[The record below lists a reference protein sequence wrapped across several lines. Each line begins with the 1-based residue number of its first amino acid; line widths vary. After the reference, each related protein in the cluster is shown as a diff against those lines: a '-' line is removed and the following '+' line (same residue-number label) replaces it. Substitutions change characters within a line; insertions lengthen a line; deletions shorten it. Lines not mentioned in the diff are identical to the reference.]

1 MPKCNRLFKFSSYGR
16 KIDNRTRICIEQ
28 PCSITHAGMCGTFV
42 VFLLLLSLCGKVGAD
57 YFPPAPPQQTVIDE
71 TSIHVSLATPAT
83 TVFINVSKYDI
94 YQIVKNI
101 TLEFYEPVTYISF
114 TLKVLGEKPSYMGSL
129 DNSTVLDYYTIT
141 FLSGL
146 TDNIE
151 NVEMDFA
158 IRKDNGQK
166 SAGNEE
172 TLVLYQYDGEKMVEC
187 PTEKVTEDDAFI
199 YFKTQTDGSSYV
211 AVTGGLATLP
221 WWFAVFVIGVVALI
235 VVIVYGYRRVK
246 LTHLREMLRTGYGK

>member
-71 TSIHVSLATPAT
+71 TSIHISLATPAT

-166 SAGNEE
+166 SAGNKE

-187 PTEKVTEDDAFI
+187 PTEKVAEDDAFI
-199 YFKTQTDGSSYV
+199 YFRTQTDGSSYV

-221 WWFAVFVIGVVALI
+221 WWFAVFVIGIAALI
-235 VVIVYGYRRVK
+235 VVIVYGYRRIK
-246 LTHLREMLRTGYGK
+246 LTHL

>member
-1 MPKCNRLFKFSSYGR
+1 MPNCSSLFKSSSYRR
-16 KIDNRTRICIEQ
+16 KIDNRIRISIER
-28 PCSITHAGMCGTFV
+28 PCHITHAGMCGTFV
-42 VFLLLLSLCGKVGAD
+42 VFLLLLSLCGEVGAD

-83 TVFINVSKYDI
+83 TVFINVSKYDV

-187 PTEKVTEDDAFI
+187 PTEKVAEDDAFI
-199 YFKTQTDGSSYV
+199 YFRTQADGSSYV

-235 VVIVYGYRRVK
+235 VVIVYGYKRVK

>member
-1 MPKCNRLFKFSSYGR
+1 MPKCSSLFKFSSYGR
-16 KIDNRTRICIEQ
+16 KIDNRLRICIER
-28 PCSITHAGMCGTFV
+28 PCRITHAGMCGTFV
-42 VFLLLLSLCGKVGAD
+42 VFLLLLSLCGEVGAD

-114 TLKVLGEKPSYMGSL
+114 TLKVLGEKPSYVGSL
-129 DNSTVLDYYTIT
+129 DNSTALDYYTIT

-187 PTEKVTEDDAFI
+187 PTEKVAEDDAFI
-199 YFKTQTDGSSYV
+199 YFRTQADGSSYV

-235 VVIVYGYRRVK
+235 VVIVYGYKRVK

>member
-1 MPKCNRLFKFSSYGR
+1 MPKCSSLFKFSSYRR
-16 KIDNRTRICIEQ
+16 KIDNRIRICIEQ
-28 PCSITHAGMCGTFV
+28 PCCITHAGICGTFV
-42 VFLLLLSLCGKVGAD
+42 VFLLLLSLCGKVSAD

-71 TSIHVSLATPAT
+71 TSIHVTLATPAT
-83 TVFINVSKYDI
+83 TVFISVSKYDV
-94 YQIVKNI
+94 YQIIKNI

-114 TLKVLGEKPSYMGSL
+114 TLKVLGEKPSYVGSL
-129 DNSTVLDYYTIT
+129 DNSTALDYYTIN

-146 TDNIE
+146 IDNIA

-158 IRKDNGQK
+158 IEKDNEQK

-187 PTEKVTEDDAFI
+187 PTEKVAEDYAFL
-199 YFKTQTDGSSYV
+199 YFRTQTDGSSYV
-211 AVTGGLATLP
+211 AVTGGLAPLP
-221 WWFAVFVIGVVALI
+221 WWFAVFVIGVAALI
-235 VVIVYGYRRVK
+235 VVIVYGCRRVS